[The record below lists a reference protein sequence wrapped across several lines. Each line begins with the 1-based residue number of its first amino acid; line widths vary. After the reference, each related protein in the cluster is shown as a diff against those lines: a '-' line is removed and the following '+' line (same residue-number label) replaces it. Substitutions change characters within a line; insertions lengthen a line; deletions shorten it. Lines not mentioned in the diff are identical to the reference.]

1 MKPNTYSHHN
11 PEISS
16 PLIERL
22 LNALGEEW
30 EDISYHN
37 DTMASVG
44 FQTTEG
50 EWIQIFV
57 PNALECDEMSE
68 ETSIFYV
75 NLFDEYFPE
84 YNTIQEVI
92 EAFKNGFSEL
102 YDRLDEEHN
111 ACAQS
116 YDRIEALERIGAAL
130 KTKQIKQKLKINFAC
145 DLIEF
150 VQSHLIE
157 LYATDGIKMMKTMS
171 NDEFAAEYGNILNT
185 SELLLIESLG
195 KFWESEVESIFT

>member
-1 MKPNTYSHHN
+1 MKPNTCSHHN

-44 FQTTEG
+44 FQTLGG
-50 EWIQIFV
+50 EWIQIFI
-57 PNALECDEMSE
+57 PNALECNEMSE

-92 EAFKNGFSEL
+92 EAFKNWVSEL
-102 YDRLDEEHN
+102 YDRLDEEHSES
-111 ACAQS
+111 AQS
-116 YDRIEALERIGAAL
+116 YDRIEALERIDAAL
-130 KTKQIKQKLKINFAC
+130 KQK
-145 DLIEF
+145 
-150 VQSHLIE
+150 
-157 LYATDGIKMMKTMS
+157 
-171 NDEFAAEYGNILNT
+171 
-185 SELLLIESLG
+185 
-195 KFWESEVESIFT
+195 EVEHKKNA